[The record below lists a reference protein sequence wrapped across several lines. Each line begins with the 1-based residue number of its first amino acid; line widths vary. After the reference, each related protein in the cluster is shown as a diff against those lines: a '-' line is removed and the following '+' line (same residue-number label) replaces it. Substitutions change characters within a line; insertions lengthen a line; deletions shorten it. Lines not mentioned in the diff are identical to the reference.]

1 MDALVEG
8 KSLPFAER
16 LIFCHDCGILVHSPP
31 LDNNKAAK
39 CPRCGAVLLR
49 HKTNSIEKT
58 LAFVIAALILFI
70 MAHAFPFM
78 TFSMEGREQVSHI
91 STGIIEFLNQGM
103 WILGL
108 AVFLVAVLIPLLKLM
123 SLLVVLWP
131 LHHGRQPAYI
141 APVFRFVER
150 LHPWAMMEVYLLG
163 VIVAYVKLVDIAT
176 IGLGLGLFAF
186 GALILAMVAAD
197 ASLEPAEVW
206 ERFRPFEKKGSL
218 PSRIDGKLI
227 GCHACDLVVSVEQ
240 PMEHKHHKCPRCG
253 ASLHRRKADSLN
265 RTCAFL
271 LTAVILYIPANV
283 YPVMTVIS
291 FGQGEADTILSG
303 VKAFIEAD
311 MWPLAI
317 LVFFASITVPMLKM
331 IGLAYLSVSV
341 KSNSAWRPRDRTVLY
356 RVIEGVGRWSMI
368 DVFMISILVA
378 LVNLGS
384 IATIEPGVGATAFAA
399 VVVLTMFASMAFDP
413 RLIWD
418 GATTE
423 HERGANPAS

>member
-1 MDALVEG
+1 VDVIDEG
-8 KSLPFAER
+8 KSLPFAGR
-16 LIFCHDCGILVHSPP
+16 LIFCHDCGILVRSPP

-39 CPRCGAVLLR
+39 CPRCGAVLFR

-70 MAHAFPFM
+70 MAHTLPFM

-91 STGIIEFLNQGM
+91 ITGIIEFFSQGM
-103 WILGL
+103 WPLGL
-108 AVFLVAVLIPLLKLM
+108 AVFLVAVFIPLLKLI

-131 LHHGRQPAYI
+131 LYRGRRPVFI

-176 IGLGLGLFAF
+176 IGLGFGLFAF

-218 PSRIDGKLI
+218 PPRVQETLI
-227 GCHACDLVVSVEQ
+227 GCHACNLVVSVE
-240 PMEHKHHKCPRCG
+240 PKAHKHNNCPRCG

-265 RTCAFL
+265 RTGALL
-271 LTAVILYIPANV
+271 LTAVILYVPANV

-303 VKAFIEAD
+303 VKAFIAAD

-331 IGLAYLSVSV
+331 IGLTYLSVSV
-341 KSNSAWRPRDRTVLY
+341 KRGSSWRPRDRTVLY

-384 IATIEPGVGATAFAA
+384 IATIEPGIGATAFAA
-399 VVVLTMFASMAFDP
+399 VVVLTMFASIAFDP

-418 GATTE
+418 GATKE
-423 HERGANPAS
+423 HDRGA